1 MDAMRVSHE
10 KDVCPRVFFLAPP
23 TATKGTWL
31 DKARRISVL
40 NKRMDLHFM
49 CRMFLADLTTALSR
63 GSNVNTA
70 PDPVTCSEF
79 SLPIEVT
86 LPRVS
91 VAVVRGFRSFMDV
104 ISCRISLMLRK
115 P

>member
-1 MDAMRVSHE
+1 M
-10 KDVCPRVFFLAPP
+10 
-23 TATKGTWL
+23 
-31 DKARRISVL
+31 

-104 ISCRISLMLRK
+104 IFCRISLMLRK